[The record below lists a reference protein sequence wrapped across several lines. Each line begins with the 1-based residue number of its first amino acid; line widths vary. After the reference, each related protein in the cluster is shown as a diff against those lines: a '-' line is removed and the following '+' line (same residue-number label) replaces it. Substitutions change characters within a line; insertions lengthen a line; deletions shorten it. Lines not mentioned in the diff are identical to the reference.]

1 MRLTLPMPLT
11 PLTRR
16 MLQAD
21 TKKQTAGITTEV
33 EFDSSIQSLAALEAA
48 AYRLIGTAT
57 CQIRRA
63 GDRFICDLAVQG
75 GKSANERLPDSP
87 GSLKSHFLYLVTD
100 ENLRARLAEKTE
112 GMRNVILALAFGS
125 LAGSDNTK

>member
-1 MRLTLPMPLT
+1 MPLT
-11 PLTRR
+11 HP
-16 MLQAD
+16 MLPVD
-21 TKKQTAGITTEV
+21 TKKQVAGITTEV
-33 EFDSSIQSLAALEAA
+33 EFDASIQSLSALEAA

-57 CQIRRA
+57 CQIKRTD
-63 GDRFICDLAVQG
+63 GRFICDLVVQS
-75 GKSANERLPDSP
+75 GKTANERLPDSP
-87 GSLKSHFLYLVTD
+87 DALKSHFLYLVTD

>member
-1 MRLTLPMPLT
+1 
-11 PLTRR
+11 

-21 TKKQTAGITTEV
+21 TKKQTAVTAEV
-33 EFDSSIQSLAALEAA
+33 EFDSNIQSLAALESA

-63 GDRFICDLAVQG
+63 GDRFICDLAAQG
-75 GKSANERLPDSP
+75 GKPSNDRLPDSSS
-87 GSLKSHFLYLVTD
+87 SLKSHFLYLVTD

-112 GMRNVILALAFGS
+112 GMRNVIMALAFGS
-125 LAGSDNTK
+125 LAGADNSK

>member
-1 MRLTLPMPLT
+1 MLPTPLMPLT
-11 PLTRR
+11 RH

-21 TKKQTAGITTEV
+21 TKKQVAGITTQV
-33 EFDSSIQSLAALEAA
+33 EFDASIQSLSALEAA

-57 CQIRRA
+57 CQIKRTD
-63 GDRFICDLAVQG
+63 GRFICDLAVQS
-75 GKSANERLPDSP
+75 GKSTNERLPDSP
-87 GSLKSHFLYLVTD
+87 DALKSHFLYLVTD

>member
-1 MRLTLPMPLT
+1 MPLT
-11 PLTRR
+11 HH

-21 TKKQTAGITTEV
+21 TKKQVAGITTQV
-33 EFDSSIQSLAALEAA
+33 EFDATIQSLGALEAA

-57 CQIRRA
+57 CLIERTD
-63 GDRFICDLAVQG
+63 GRFICDLAVQSS
-75 GKSANERLPDSP
+75 KSANERLPDSP
-87 GSLKSHFLYLVTD
+87 DALKSHFLYLVTD